1 MKMTILRKIQLIKM
15 TILYILR
22 ERGEKAMFKRKIYDR
37 LLQWK
42 EESQG
47 RTALMIEGARRVGK
61 STVAETFGKN
71 EYDSYILIDF
81 SIASQTVKDLF
92 YDLSDLNFFFLQF
105 QLLYRT
111 DLIERR
117 SLIIFDEVQ
126 LFPMARQAIKA
137 LVKDGRYDYIETGSL
152 ISIRK
157 NVKDILIPSE
167 ERKIS
172 MYPMDYEEFL
182 WAIGDETTTKLLRN
196 AFSNRKAVGEQMNR
210 KLMRD
215 FRLYMLIGGMP
226 QAVDEYLRTNNF
238 RLVDQVKRDILNL
251 YEDDFRKIDPTGRI
265 SMLFDAIPAELNK
278 NASRYQVSSVLG
290 NERADSILELI
301 AELKDSKTVNVAY
314 HADDPNTGMSNH
326 KNLGKF
332 KLFLADTGLFTTLV
346 FKDKDFTENSIYE
359 KLLSDKL
366 SVNLGYLYE
375 NIVAQMLTAKGNELF
390 YYTFMNEKTRHNYE
404 IDFILTRNNKICP
417 IEVKSSGYKTHAS
430 LDKFSEKY
438 SGRIAEKYLVYTKDL
453 QKDKDVLMLPVYMVP
468 FL

>member
-1 MKMTILRKIQLIKM
+1 
-15 TILYILR
+15 
-22 ERGEKAMFKRKIYDR
+22 MFKRKIYDR

-61 STVAETFGKN
+61 STVAEAFGKN

-314 HADDPNTGMSNH
+314 YADDPNTGMSNH

>member
-1 MKMTILRKIQLIKM
+1 
-15 TILYILR
+15 
-22 ERGEKAMFKRKIYDR
+22 MFKRKIYDR

-314 HADDPNTGMSNH
+314 YADDPNTGMSNH

>member
-1 MKMTILRKIQLIKM
+1 
-15 TILYILR
+15 
-22 ERGEKAMFKRKIYDR
+22 MFKRKIYDK

-42 EESQG
+42 REWTG
-47 RTALMIEGARRVGK
+47 RTAVLIEGARRVGK
-61 STVAETFGKN
+61 STVAEAFGRN

-81 SIASQTVKDLF
+81 SIASQTVKELF
-92 YDLSDLNFFFLQF
+92 YDLSDLNFFFLQL
-105 QLLYRT
+105 QLQYKT
-111 DLIERR
+111 DLIERE

>member
-1 MKMTILRKIQLIKM
+1 
-15 TILYILR
+15 
-22 ERGEKAMFKRKIYDR
+22 MFKRKIYDR

>member
-1 MKMTILRKIQLIKM
+1 
-15 TILYILR
+15 
-22 ERGEKAMFKRKIYDR
+22 MFKRKIYDS

>member
-1 MKMTILRKIQLIKM
+1 
-15 TILYILR
+15 
-22 ERGEKAMFKRKIYDR
+22 
-37 LLQWK
+37 
-42 EESQG
+42 
-47 RTALMIEGARRVGK
+47 MIEGARRVGK

>member
-1 MKMTILRKIQLIKM
+1 
-15 TILYILR
+15 
-22 ERGEKAMFKRKIYDR
+22 MFKRKIYDR

-404 IDFILTRNNKICP
+404 IGHILLFLVNI
-417 IEVKSSGYKTHAS
+417 KSIS
-430 LDKFSEKY
+430 
-438 SGRIAEKYLVYTKDL
+438 
-453 QKDKDVLMLPVYMVP
+453 
-468 FL
+468 

>member
-1 MKMTILRKIQLIKM
+1 MI
-15 TILYILR
+15 
-22 ERGEKAMFKRKIYDR
+22 KRKFYDR

-453 QKDKDVLMLPVYMVP
+453 QKDKDVLMIPVYMVP